1 MADRLLTEREAAER
15 LGMSP
20 RYMEARRQRVGGP
33 PFIRI
38 SSRAI
43 RYRTDD
49 LDEWIA
55 SRRATSTAEYREAAA
70 SGEGR

>member
-1 MADRLLTEREAAER
+1 MLQRLVSQNEAAEL

-20 RYMEARRQRVGGP
+20 RYLEARRQRGGGP

-38 SSRAI
+38 SARAI

-49 LDEWIA
+49 LDEWIEK
-55 SRRATSTAEYREAAA
+55 RRANSTAEYREV
-70 SGEGR
+70 EG